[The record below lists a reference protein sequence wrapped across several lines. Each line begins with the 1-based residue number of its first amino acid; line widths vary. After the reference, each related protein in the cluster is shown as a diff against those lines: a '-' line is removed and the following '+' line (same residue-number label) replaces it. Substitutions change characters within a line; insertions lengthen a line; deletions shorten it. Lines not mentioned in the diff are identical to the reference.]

1 MFKKIAVAAALAAVS
16 AGAMA
21 ADHPYFYA
29 GGDVG
34 TTDFDRYQSETSIGG
49 FGGYQVNEHVAVEV
63 GYRRLA
69 RTSGPG
75 WDAKLG
81 QLYAS
86 AVGTLPLSGGF
97 NVFGRLGVSRL
108 SDDYTEAGFSDNGH
122 RDKALFGVGFGYAFT
137 STVMGR
143 VEMQKPESGVSNL
156 SASVVFRF

>member
-1 MFKKIAVAAALAAVS
+1 MFKKIAVAAALAALS

-21 ADHPYFYA
+21 ADRPYFYA

-34 TTDFDRYQSETSIGG
+34 TTDFDRYQSETSVGG
-49 FGGYQVNEHVAVEV
+49 FGGYQVNDNFAVEI

-69 RTSGPG
+69 HTSGPG
-75 WDAKLG
+75 WDAKLD
-81 QLYAS
+81 QIYAS

-108 SDDYTEAGFSDNGH
+108 SDDYTEGGISDNGH

-137 STVMGR
+137 PTVMGR
-143 VEMQKPESGVSNL
+143 LELQKPESGVSNL
-156 SASVVFRF
+156 SAGVAFRF